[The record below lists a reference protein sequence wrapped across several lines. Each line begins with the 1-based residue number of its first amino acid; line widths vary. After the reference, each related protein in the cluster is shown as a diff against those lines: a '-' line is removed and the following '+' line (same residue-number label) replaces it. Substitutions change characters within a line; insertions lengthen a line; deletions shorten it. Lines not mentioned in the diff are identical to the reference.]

1 MSAAAGSSPDLVPE
15 VLKEY
20 GALARTQVDAYLAL
34 REPRRHLYELVA
46 DYPRRGGR
54 MLRPSLCI
62 ASARAFGAQLNDAVT
77 SAAAIEM
84 LHNALLIH
92 DDIEDES
99 DRRRGLPTLS
109 ALHGVPA
116 ALNAGDALALMSLQP
131 LLDNRL
137 SLGPGVALDILE
149 ETVQTARESVEGQAM
164 ELGWRR
170 DNIVDLDVI
179 DYLLMILKKTCWYTI
194 IYPCRVGVIIGTRLR
209 PQSSSFVRFGFF
221 LGAAFQ
227 IQDDLLNLT
236 GDEQAYGKERDGDLW
251 EGKRTLMMIRLFRG
265 STPAERAQL
274 AVLLARPRADRTAA
288 DIEWIRDRMAA
299 YRVIEYAQQ
308 LANALAG
315 AAIHEAAILLGDLP
329 DSRDRRFIEALPRW
343 VLERT

>member
-1 MSAAAGSSPDLVPE
+1 MNATAAAELVPQM
-15 VLKEY
+15 LDEY
-20 GALARTQVDAYLAL
+20 GALTRERINSYLAV

-46 DYPRRGGR
+46 DYPRRRGR
-54 MLRPSLCI
+54 MLRSSLCI
-62 ASARAFGAQLNDAVT
+62 ASARAFGANREDAIA

-109 ALHGVPA
+109 ALHGVAA
-116 ALNAGDALALMSLQP
+116 ALNAGDALALMSLEP
-131 LLDNRL
+131 LLENRL
-137 SLGPGVALDILE
+137 SLGPAVALDILE
-149 ETVQTARESVEGQAM
+149 ETTRTSRESVEGQAM

-170 DNIVDLDVI
+170 DNVIDLDVV

-194 IYPCRVGVIIGTRLR
+194 IYPCRVGALIGTRSC
-209 PQSSSFVRFGFF
+209 PPAAPFIRFGFF

-227 IQDDLLNLT
+227 IQDDLLNLM
-236 GDEQAYGKERDGDLW
+236 DEASYGKERYGDLW
-251 EGKRTLMMIRLFRG
+251 EGKRTIMMIRLLRDA
-265 STPAERAQL
+265 TAAERAQL
-274 AVLLARPRADRTAA
+274 AEILGRPRGERSIA
-288 DIEWIRDRMAA
+288 DIEWIRDRMISYQTIA
-299 YRVIEYAQQ
+299 YAQQ
-308 LANALAG
+308 FANALAG
-315 AAIHEAAILLGDLP
+315 AALHEASALLGDLP